1 MSKKAK
7 KAAAA
12 AREAAAAV
20 PPPPPPPPPAPPKP
34 LGKKALLIAAK
45 KAGAKKSSR
54 LSVTREKAADRA
66 EASVVPTVPLA
77 DERPR
82 SFFGRRM
89 TAQIAPKYKP
99 AIGRDPGA
107 LVG

>member
-20 PPPPPPPPPAPPKP
+20 PPPPPLPPAAPPKP
-34 LGKKALLIAAK
+34 PGKKALLIAAK
-45 KAGAKKSSR
+45 KSGARKSSR
-54 LSVTREKAADRA
+54 LPVTRDKPA
-66 EASVVPTVPLA
+66 ERTDAPPAPIIQLP

-82 SFFGRRM
+82 SFLGRRM